1 MNKRVLIL
9 NTGGTI
15 GMVHSQKDNPLSPL
29 KPAKT
34 WEEISFNYP
43 ILKTYPADLI
53 SLKKLIDSSDMSVN
67 NWIEMAQI
75 IEKNYDKYCGF
86 VILHGTDTMSYSA
99 SALSYMLK
107 NLAKPVIFTG
117 SQIPLQNPRSDG
129 AQNLI
134 SALEIAMSQTLVPEV
149 CIFFRDKLI
158 RGNRARKIDAANYSA
173 FDSPNYPPLATVGE
187 DIYFEHKFI
196 KKVPKE
202 VFYINTNM
210 NSNIMVIEIFPGFEP
225 QILKSIFQNNTHIKG
240 LILKTFGNGN
250 APSSEDF
257 LDTIRDIS
265 DSGVVIVNVTQCQT
279 GMVKLGLYQAS
290 SGLLDCGVI
299 SGIDLTPE
307 GAVTKLMYL
316 LGKNWDKEDVKR
328 IMQQNI
334 AGELS
339 RNHYQINI
347 ESKALINEKHSY
359 TMKIPGEISFDK
371 LINSNVHLRKIK
383 INKENEKEFEIKL
396 FINMN
401 EINFETSV
409 NETRCLGTIKKEFIE
424 EEISSKQ
431 LTFDMIGDIS
441 SKIKSLLKEG
451 HVANLSIVSNI
462 PFVSKEININF
473 STRVD

>member
-1 MNKRVLIL
+1 MEKRVLII

-15 GMVHSQKDNPLSPL
+15 GMVNSQKDNPLSPL

-34 WEEISFNYP
+34 WEEISSNFP
-43 ILKTYPADLI
+43 TLKSYPADLI
-53 SLKKLIDSSDMSVN
+53 SLKKLIDSSDMDVE
-67 NWIEMAQI
+67 NWIELAQI
-75 IEKNYDKYCGF
+75 IEKNYNIYCGF

-107 NLAKPVIFTG
+107 NIAKPVIFTG

-134 SALEIAMSQTLVPEV
+134 SSIEIALSETVVPEV

-158 RGNRARKIDAANYSA
+158 RGNRARKIDAANYGA
-173 FDSPNYPPLATVGE
+173 FDSPNYPALATVGE
-187 DIYFEHKFI
+187 DIHFEHKFI
-196 KKVPKE
+196 KKIPNE
-202 VFYINTNM
+202 VFYINTQM

-225 QILKSIFQNNTHIKG
+225 QILKSIFVNNSHIKG

-250 APSSEDF
+250 APSSEEF
-257 LDTIRDIS
+257 LDTIKDIS
-265 DSGVVIVNVTQCQT
+265 DSGVVIVNITQCQI

-299 SGIDLTPE
+299 SGIDMTPE

-316 LGKNWDKEDVKR
+316 LAKGWDNSDIKR
-328 IMQQNI
+328 VMQQNI

-339 RNHYQINI
+339 RNHYGINI
-347 ESKALINEKHSY
+347 ESKAKIDESHNYL
-359 TMKIPGEISFDK
+359 MKVPGEISFDR
-371 LINSNVHLRKIK
+371 LINSTIHFRKIK
-383 INKENEKEFEIKL
+383 ITKNPKDSFELKF
-396 FINMN
+396 FINMPQAT
-401 EINFETSV
+401 FETSE
-409 NETRCLGTIKKEFIE
+409 NETRCLGFIKKEFVDE
-424 EEISSKQ
+424 EVNQEDIS
-431 LTFDMIGDIS
+431 FDLIGDIGA
-441 SKIKSLLKEG
+441 KIRTLLKEG

-462 PFVSKEININF
+462 PFTSKEININI